1 MKHNE
6 MDEKKLEIFYN
17 HYKDTFEIQK
27 TYLQRR
33 NIYSLVA
40 LLLLVVLSFQISNP
54 EQTVRISNELI
65 KQQIGEITINFAFIN
80 SLLLF
85 TFFWVIIMYFQIN
98 LIIDRYY
105 SYIQGIE
112 NKLSEYLTP
121 FEISREGKTYL
132 KQYPWIS
139 SLVHRIYTIVFPS
152 TLILVAIVK
161 WKAEIN
167 LYKENLCNG
176 FFLFDSAI
184 IAGLILLTVL
194 YLTNVHFNDF
204 KKKI

>member
-1 MKHNE
+1 ME
-6 MDEKKLEIFYN
+6 EKKLEIFYD

-33 NIYSLVA
+33 NNYSLIA

-54 EQTVRISNELI
+54 EQTVQISNEII
-65 KQQIGEITINFAFIN
+65 KQHIGEISINFAFIN

-85 TFFWVIIMYFQIN
+85 AFLWIIIMYFQIN

-105 SYIQGIE
+105 KYIQDIE
-112 NKLSEYLTP
+112 KKLSENLTP

-139 SLVHRIYTIVFPS
+139 YLVHRIYTIAFPL
-152 TLILVAIVK
+152 TLILVACVK

-176 FFLFDSAI
+176 HFLFDSAI
-184 IAGLILLTVL
+184 IFGLILLTVL
-194 YLTNVHFNDF
+194 YLTKVHFNDF
-204 KKKI
+204 KKKT